1 MKGKIKCVFFILLIF
16 PLILFSCVK
25 LISDEFPDFE
35 TVPALNCILVS
46 GENVGVHL
54 SFAEKLDSIELTLVD
69 NASVQIRQGEA
80 ESIQLQYQDNGIY
93 TSNNIVESGAPY
105 QISVILEGYPEITA
119 NDSVPT
125 FSSISILSQT
135 NTARLSEEGH
145 FVAGVELSFVDDPQT
160 DDYYELILYKR
171 MEDYLGLTYPFN
183 EQSEVLLNEGFEPY
197 STESLVFSDELIEE
211 EEEVLYLFYG
221 SSYNILGSGGSTA
234 RYQTFREHT
243 LIAELRH
250 ISKEYYMFKK
260 SQYFYENTRYADFIE
275 GTVTAYPIY
284 SNVKN
289 GLGIMAS
296 YSSSVDSIFV
306 AADTIQLSKK

>member
-1 MKGKIKCVFFILLIF
+1 MKGKIKYVFFILLLF
-16 PLILFSCVK
+16 PLILVSCVK

-35 TVPALNCILVS
+35 TVPALNCILIS
-46 GENVGVHL
+46 GENVRVHL
-54 SFAEKLDSIELTLVD
+54 SLAEKLDSIELTLVD
-69 NASVQIRQGEA
+69 NASVQIRQGES
-80 ESIQLQYQDNGIY
+80 ESILLQYQDNGIY
-93 TSNNIVESGAPY
+93 TSDNVVESGAPY
-105 QISVILEGYPEITA
+105 HVSVILEGYPEITA

-135 NTARLSEEGH
+135 NTARLSEEGY
-145 FVAGVELSFVDDPQT
+145 FVAGVELRFVDDPQKE
-160 DDYYELILYKR
+160 DYYELIIYKR

-183 EQSEVLLNEGFEPY
+183 EQSKILLNEGFEPY
-197 STESLVFSDELIEE
+197 TTESLVFSDELIDE
-211 EEEVLYLFYG
+211 EEEVLDLFYG
-221 SSYNILGSGGSTA
+221 SSYSTHSSGGA

-250 ISKEYYMFKK
+250 ISKEYYIFKK

-275 GTVTAYPIY
+275 GTATAYPVY

-306 AADTIQLSKK
+306 EADTIQLSK